1 MPNMPPVSR
10 RMVLVNSAALM
21 AISSLSACGFRPRGS
36 ADIPFA
42 TLFLGVS
49 EGSGLGNELRR
60 NLRSSAKVQLVNDV
74 KAAEARLDILSEARE
89 KEVLSVNRDGR
100 AREYTLRYRL
110 NFRVHDG
117 KGREFIPATDIT
129 LKRDITFNE
138 DARLAKES
146 EEALLYRDMQ
156 TDMVQ
161 QLLRR
166 LAAIQK

>member
-1 MPNMPPVSR
+1 MPLRLR
-10 RMVLVNSAALM
+10 RLLLSAATGVAL
-21 AISSLSACGFRPRGS
+21 LGLNACGFRPRGS

-42 TLFLGVS
+42 TLFLGVA

-60 NLRSSAKVQLVNDV
+60 NLRSSAKVQVVSDAQ
-74 KAAEARLDILSEARE
+74 AAEARLEVLGEARE

-100 AREYTLRYRL
+100 AREYTLRYRV

-117 KGREFIPATDIT
+117 KGREFIPATEIT

-166 LAAIQK
+166 LSALQK

>member
-1 MPNMPPVSR
+1 MPPVSR
-10 RMVLVNSAALM
+10 RLTFIAGTAALVL
-21 AISSLSACGFRPRGS
+21 SGLSACGFRPRGS

-42 TLFLGVS
+42 TLFLGVA

-60 NLRSSAKVQLVNDV
+60 NLRSSAKVQVVGEV

-89 KEVLSVNRDGR
+89 KEVLSVSREGR
-100 AREYTLRYRL
+100 AREYTLRYRV

-117 KGREFIPATDIT
+117 KGREFIPASEIT

-146 EEALLYRDMQ
+146 EETLLYRDMQ

>member
-1 MPNMPPVSR
+1 MPRISR
-10 RMVLVNSAALM
+10 RQVLVTLTAMTGLSL
-21 AISSLSACGFRPRGS
+21 LSACGFRPRGS
-36 ADIPFA
+36 ADIPFT
-42 TLFLGVS
+42 TLFLGAT

-60 NLRSSAKVQLVNDV
+60 NLRSGTKVQLVDDV

-89 KEVLSVNRDGR
+89 KEVLSVNREGR
-100 AREYTLRYRL
+100 AREYTLRYRV

-117 KGREFIPATDIT
+117 KGREFIPVTEIT

-166 LAAIQK
+166 LSALQK

>member
-1 MPNMPPVSR
+1 MPRISR
-10 RMVLVNSAALM
+10 RQVLVTSTAMLG
-21 AISSLSACGFRPRGS
+21 LSVLTACGFRPRGS

-60 NLRSSAKVQLVNDV
+60 NLRSSATVQLVNDV
-74 KAAEARLDILSEARE
+74 KAAEARLDLLSEARE
-89 KEVLSVNRDGR
+89 KEVLSVNREGR
-100 AREYTLRYRL
+100 AREYTLRYRV

-129 LKRDITFNE
+129 LKRDISFNE

-166 LAAIQK
+166 LAALQK

>member
-1 MPNMPPVSR
+1 MPRISR
-10 RMVLVNSAALM
+10 RQVLVTLTAMTGLSL
-21 AISSLSACGFRPRGS
+21 LSACGFRPRGS
-36 ADIPFA
+36 ADIPFT
-42 TLFLGVS
+42 TLFLGAT

-60 NLRSSAKVQLVNDV
+60 NLRSSAKVQLVDDV

-89 KEVLSVNRDGR
+89 KEVLSVNREGR
-100 AREYTLRYRL
+100 AREYTLRYRV

-117 KGREFIPATDIT
+117 KGREFIPATEIT